1 MVRFAHMSDVHL
13 GAFREKELREL
24 NIHAFEK
31 AVDVCIDRKADFVI
45 IAGDFFDIA
54 LPEMGVVDR
63 AVRKMREAQARGIQF
78 YLVYGSHDYSPTE
91 TSIIDV
97 LCSAGVLVKVSGE
110 ETDSEGK
117 RKLKVFK
124 DEKTGVSF
132 AGVSARARGLEE
144 ADFQKIDFSA
154 LEKVPNPKVFVFHSA
169 ITEYTREEF
178 HGIAGGVSINSLP
191 KGFDYYATGHVHLP
205 QAIRDPALGN
215 KPLVY
220 PGPLFASDYRDL
232 ESLAKEK
239 HGFWFCELSGEGASH
254 PPMQAGDSR
263 VERVELDICGVEFMA
278 FDAQGKNPAVV
289 QQELLE
295 FLNSRVLN
303 GKVVLMR
310 VAGVLESGSPK
321 EIDFS
326 SLRERANAKGALVF
340 YLNRNSLEAK
350 EREELVTSQADAS
363 KVEEELFAKSLQG
376 LSGVSQEFKG
386 SAGAEKSKLL
396 LRVLKAE
403 QSAGE
408 TRADF
413 ETRVL
418 NDSKQVLDGGA

>member
-1 MVRFAHMSDVHL
+1 MALLAIRFAHMSDVHL

-31 AVDVCIDRKADFVI
+31 AVDVCLERNADFVI

-63 AVRKMREAQARGIQF
+63 AVRKMREAQARGIKF

-110 ETDSEGK
+110 EPDSDGK
-117 RKLKVFK
+117 RRLKVFK

-239 HGFWFCELSGEGASH
+239 HGFWFCTIEN
-254 PPMQAGDSR
+254 GDSR

-278 FDAQGKNPAVV
+278 FNAQGKNPAVV

-295 FLNSRVLN
+295 FLGSRDLN

-326 SLRERANAKGALVF
+326 SLREKANAKGALVF

-350 EREELVTSQADAS
+350 EREELVASQADAS

-376 LSGVSQEFKG
+376 LSGVSQELKG

-413 ETRVL
+413 ETRIL